1 MKRCFVNEIMILPL
15 VQSLSRSRVSRPI
28 VAHRAWAIACGMA
41 DGAACKSEARR
52 VASILPWPR

>member
-1 MKRCFVNEIMILPL
+1 MILPL

-28 VAHRAWAIACGMA
+28 VAHRTWAIACGMA